1 MDKRKVII
9 LAIVLFLFI
18 GLGTFVFAQNGSDEN
33 GNGQRNNTIEAP
45 DNNGVDN
52 GQDGSSGEPAGNQEG
67 EGGQDGQNT
76 GGTGEEPGEE
86 PAGPGTPETPATD
99 GTVSAPGTEGGEST
113 TPSTPETPENPDTPV
128 DNTKAELLAALKA
141 IQEKIDKA
149 DAKDDID
156 SARTDRTEDLV
167 AAVEKLNDP
176 ELNELLA
183 EINKVLD
190 DTTNPVL
197 LVNGEEVENGST
209 IYVNEDAQMSVDED
223 NLLTF
228 TSNGNDRT
236 DNVLAGSWTAEN
248 DGPYNIVV
256 TDKAFNQ
263 TTYTIVVD
271 RTNPTISVDN
281 AHHFGKDEE
290 AIVDVEDSILD
301 RVVVNNQDTK
311 ESFTLYDEDGDG
323 VITVDLSEYGDATYH
338 IYTYDKAQNEQ
349 DYWVAVDTT
358 DAEISF
364 VETDKEDNVLTD
376 LTNKDVTIK
385 VFDKFLTDV
394 TVTYPNGETIT
405 YTYANKNDEYY
416 ESDSGNENRTFRLD
430 VEEEGT
436 YVVTARDKV
445 GNVTD
450 AIEITIDKTIDMR
463 HLYTLNSTYVNDSTW
478 NGDNYYKVIGD
489 GQTLTVELVF
499 NEEIVGTPQIAIGTS
514 QDYED
519 MVCYEPSWAK
529 VKCNAT
535 ITIDGENQGLVDG
548 KEIPISIKNVQDKA
562 ENTTT
567 YTIDHIKTTSDYG
580 KVVYD
585 NTPIKYNAVTAYVND
600 GAEGEYI
607 EEENAIKF
615 YATYGDRI
623 IAYITTA
630 EKLAEMPVF
639 TLTYGENEIVLTGDD
654 VNIYDTNHETYK
666 YRYQVVYTVPEDFE
680 KIEAEAV
687 LTVTNVVDGAGND
700 TINHDGKREKLTVT
714 NPYRVYIDTIA
725 PEIELYRNNDTT
737 STNLVTGLDEYN
749 RFNFYVG
756 VKANDTYGISN
767 ITVNDEEYDNN
778 SFGVSNDVKDYVV
791 VAADKAGNKTEIQFT
806 IDTKYPIVEINGT
819 QYQKTINNIRVDEAN
834 IKIIEDNI
842 SSLIVTKDGQKLSD
856 YDSTTTKFT
865 LREEGLYTIEV
876 KDNNKNGNKTTVEFY
891 VGKYDTE
898 IVFDI
903 PDSFT
908 YDANSVEGEITAKL
922 VNKITGETI
931 KENLELTYFEG
942 NMYGVNRLESAPTD
956 AGTYTVSA
964 YFYEDADNKT
974 AHATAV
980 FEIEMADTS
989 IVLSE
994 PSSYVY
1000 DGNAKEFTANV
1011 IDEHGNPVEENI
1023 SVKYYKDG
1031 YTPNN
1036 ALTEAPVNAG
1046 NYIVAAYYAESNNYN
1061 ASHVQKAFEIEKALT
1076 EIKFTIPD
1084 NIFYDGEPVDD
1095 IEISVVANGKE
1106 IANSETSKG
1115 FWINY
1120 YNGPTANSNNLIG
1133 TEAPTNAGNYWIAV
1147 NYVDSTGNYTN
1158 AWDDAEFTI
1167 VADTT
1172 KPDVGDLENNA
1183 IYFGNIPY
1191 YMTDENG
1198 IDYVYYDFS
1207 HNYTSCSQ
1215 LINAYN
1221 QGVIDRSDVGGLKAY
1236 PENGAGVYDVSWLPS
1251 DKITGVSFC
1260 AVDKAGNDT
1269 FVGGITIYKNA
1280 NATTV
1285 VEAINNGGNI
1295 TIPSNVAP
1303 ITISGNSLS
1312 IPANTYI
1319 NGNKLLTIIDTLN
1332 IANDYITISYT
1343 NITGGINITGNYSS
1357 LENSVISGAIDIG

>member
-197 LVNGEEVENGST
+197 LVNGEEVETGST

-301 RVVVNNQDTK
+301 RVVVNNQDTGVSIEFK
-311 ESFTLYDEDGDG
+311 DEDNDG
-323 VITVDLSEYGDATYH
+323 IITIDLSEYGDATYH

-700 TINHDGKREKLTVT
+700 TINHDGKREELTVT

-842 SSLIVTKDGQKLSD
+842 SSLIVTKDGQKLSE
-856 YDSTTTKFT
+856 YDSTTTEFT
-865 LREEGLYTIEV
+865 LSEEGLYTIEV

-980 FEIEMADTS
+980 
-989 IVLSE
+989 
-994 PSSYVY
+994 
-1000 DGNAKEFTANV
+1000 
-1011 IDEHGNPVEENI
+1011 
-1023 SVKYYKDG
+1023 
-1031 YTPNN
+1031 
-1036 ALTEAPVNAG
+1036 
-1046 NYIVAAYYAESNNYN
+1046 
-1061 ASHVQKAFEIEKALT
+1061 FEIEKALT

-1191 YMTDENG
+1191 HMTDENG

-1207 HNYTSCSQ
+1207 HNYTDCKQ
-1215 LINAYN
+1215 LIDGYN
-1221 QGVIDRSDVGGLKAY
+1221 NGRAGRTEVGGLKAY

-1251 DKITGVSFC
+1251 DKTTGVSFC

-1319 NGNKLLTIIDTLN
+1319 NGNNLLTIIDTLN

>member
-18 GLGTFVFAQNGSDEN
+18 GLGTFVFAQNGSEEN

-52 GQDGSSGEPAGNQEG
+52 GQDTPSGTDDDGETE
-67 EGGQDGQNT
+67 EGGNT
-76 GGTGEEPGEE
+76 GTDTTTAGGNGGENEQSGEE

-113 TPSTPETPENPDTPV
+113 TPSTPETPDTPV
-128 DNTKAELLAALKA
+128 DNTRAELLAALQA
-141 IQEKIDKA
+141 IQNKIDNA
-149 DAKDDID
+149 NAKDDID

-167 AAVEKLNDP
+167 AAVEKLNDS

-301 RVVVNNQDTK
+301 RVVVNNQDTGVSIEFK
-311 ESFTLYDEDGDG
+311 DEDNDG
-323 VITVDLSEYGDATYH
+323 IITIDLSEYGDATYH

-607 EEENAIKF
+607 EEEDAIKF

-700 TINHDGKREKLTVT
+700 TINHDGKREELTVT

-737 STNLVTGLDEYN
+737 STNLVTELDVYN

-767 ITVNDEEYDNN
+767 IKVNDEEYDNN

-856 YDSTTTKFT
+856 YDST
-865 LREEGLYTIEV
+865 LSEEGLYTIEV

-891 VGKYDTE
+891 IGKYDTE

-903 PDSFT
+903 PNSFT

-931 KENLELTYFEG
+931 KENLELTYFAG
-942 NMYGVNRLESAPTD
+942 NKYGVNRLESAPTD

-980 FEIEMADTS
+980 
-989 IVLSE
+989 
-994 PSSYVY
+994 
-1000 DGNAKEFTANV
+1000 
-1011 IDEHGNPVEENI
+1011 
-1023 SVKYYKDG
+1023 
-1031 YTPNN
+1031 
-1036 ALTEAPVNAG
+1036 
-1046 NYIVAAYYAESNNYN
+1046 
-1061 ASHVQKAFEIEKALT
+1061 FEIEKALT

-1191 YMTDENG
+1191 HMTDENG

-1207 HNYTSCSQ
+1207 HNYTDCKQ
-1215 LINAYN
+1215 LIDGYN
-1221 QGVIDRSDVGGLKAY
+1221 NGRAGRTEVGGLKAY

-1251 DKITGVSFC
+1251 DKTTGVSFC

-1319 NGNKLLTIIDTLN
+1319 NGNNLLTIIDTLN

>member
-113 TPSTPETPENPDTPV
+113 TPSTPETPDTPV
-128 DNTKAELLAALKA
+128 DNTRAELLAALKA

-149 DAKDDID
+149 DAKGDID

-197 LVNGEEVENGST
+197 LVNGEEVETGST

-301 RVVVNNQDTK
+301 RVVVNNQDTGVSIEFK
-311 ESFTLYDEDGDG
+311 DEDNDG
-323 VITVDLSEYGDATYH
+323 IITIDLSEYGDATYH

-405 YTYANKNDEYY
+405 YTYANKNGEYY

-607 EEENAIKF
+607 EEEDAIKF

-700 TINHDGKREKLTVT
+700 TINHDGKREELTVT

-737 STNLVTGLDEYN
+737 STNLVTELDVYN

-767 ITVNDEEYDNN
+767 IKVNDEEYNNN

-856 YDSTTTKFT
+856 YDSTTTEFT
-865 LREEGLYTIEV
+865 LSEEGLYTIEV

-891 VGKYDTE
+891 IGKYDTE
-898 IVFDI
+898 IIFDI

-931 KENLELTYFEG
+931 KENLELTYFAG

-964 YFYEDADNKT
+964 YFHEDEDHKT

-980 FEIEMADTS
+980 
-989 IVLSE
+989 
-994 PSSYVY
+994 
-1000 DGNAKEFTANV
+1000 
-1011 IDEHGNPVEENI
+1011 
-1023 SVKYYKDG
+1023 
-1031 YTPNN
+1031 
-1036 ALTEAPVNAG
+1036 
-1046 NYIVAAYYAESNNYN
+1046 
-1061 ASHVQKAFEIEKALT
+1061 FEIEKALT

-1215 LINAYN
+1215 LIEAYN

-1236 PENGAGVYDVSWLPS
+1236 PENGAGVYDVSLLPS

-1319 NGNKLLTIIDTLN
+1319 NGNNLLTIIDTLN

>member
-197 LVNGEEVENGST
+197 LVNGEEVETGST

-323 VITVDLSEYGDATYH
+323 IITIDLSEYGDATYH

-436 YVVTARDKV
+436 YVVTAGDKV

-607 EEENAIKF
+607 EEEDAIKF

-700 TINHDGKREKLTVT
+700 TINHDGKREELTVT

-737 STNLVTGLDEYN
+737 STNLVTELDVYN

-856 YDSTTTKFT
+856 YDSTTTEFT
-865 LREEGLYTIEV
+865 LSEEGLYTIEV

-980 FEIEMADTS
+980 
-989 IVLSE
+989 
-994 PSSYVY
+994 
-1000 DGNAKEFTANV
+1000 
-1011 IDEHGNPVEENI
+1011 
-1023 SVKYYKDG
+1023 
-1031 YTPNN
+1031 
-1036 ALTEAPVNAG
+1036 
-1046 NYIVAAYYAESNNYN
+1046 
-1061 ASHVQKAFEIEKALT
+1061 FEIEKALT

-1191 YMTDENG
+1191 HMTDENG

-1207 HNYTSCSQ
+1207 HNYTDCKQ
-1215 LINAYN
+1215 LIDGYN
-1221 QGVIDRSDVGGLKAY
+1221 NGRAGRTEVGGLKAY

-1251 DKITGVSFC
+1251 DKTTGVSFC

-1319 NGNKLLTIIDTLN
+1319 NGNNLLTIIDTLN

>member
-197 LVNGEEVENGST
+197 LVNGEEVETGST

-323 VITVDLSEYGDATYH
+323 IITIDLSEYGDATYH

-436 YVVTARDKV
+436 YVVTAGDKV

-607 EEENAIKF
+607 EEEDAIKF

-700 TINHDGKREKLTVT
+700 TINHDGKREELTVT

-737 STNLVTGLDEYN
+737 STNLVTELDVYN

-856 YDSTTTKFT
+856 YDSTTTEFT
-865 LREEGLYTIEV
+865 LSEEGLYTIEV

-942 NMYGVNRLESAPTD
+942 NVYGVNRLESAPTD

-980 FEIEMADTS
+980 
-989 IVLSE
+989 
-994 PSSYVY
+994 
-1000 DGNAKEFTANV
+1000 
-1011 IDEHGNPVEENI
+1011 
-1023 SVKYYKDG
+1023 
-1031 YTPNN
+1031 
-1036 ALTEAPVNAG
+1036 
-1046 NYIVAAYYAESNNYN
+1046 
-1061 ASHVQKAFEIEKALT
+1061 FEIEKALT

-1191 YMTDENG
+1191 HMTDENG

-1207 HNYTSCSQ
+1207 HNYTDCKQ
-1215 LINAYN
+1215 LIDGYN
-1221 QGVIDRSDVGGLKAY
+1221 NGRAGRTEVGGLKAY

-1251 DKITGVSFC
+1251 DKTTGVSFC

-1319 NGNKLLTIIDTLN
+1319 NGNNLLTIIDTLN

>member
-323 VITVDLSEYGDATYH
+323 IITIDLSEYGDATYH

-436 YVVTARDKV
+436 YVVTAGDKV

-607 EEENAIKF
+607 EEEDAIKF

-700 TINHDGKREKLTVT
+700 TINHDGKREELTVT

-856 YDSTTTKFT
+856 YDSTTTEFT
-865 LREEGLYTIEV
+865 LSEEGLYTIEV

-891 VGKYDTE
+891 VGKYD
-898 IVFDI
+898 
-903 PDSFT
+903 
-908 YDANSVEGEITAKL
+908 
-922 VNKITGETI
+922 
-931 KENLELTYFEG
+931 
-942 NMYGVNRLESAPTD
+942 
-956 AGTYTVSA
+956 
-964 YFYEDADNKT
+964 
-974 AHATAV
+974 
-980 FEIEMADTS
+980 
-989 IVLSE
+989 
-994 PSSYVY
+994 SS
-1000 DGNAKEFTANV
+1000 
-1011 IDEHGNPVEENI
+1011 
-1023 SVKYYKDG
+1023 
-1031 YTPNN
+1031 
-1036 ALTEAPVNAG
+1036 
-1046 NYIVAAYYAESNNYN
+1046 
-1061 ASHVQKAFEIEKALT
+1061 
-1076 EIKFTIPD
+1076 IKFTIPD
-1084 NIFYDGEPVDD
+1084 NIVYDGKPVDD
-1095 IEISVVANGKE
+1095 IKVEVVDSNGDNVADPYVVNYYKNSHSIENKLDGAPTDAGTYVIAASYRNDDGDYEEAWNSATFTIKQATPTIELTEPSLVYDGNKKEYGIKVVGVNEVDITAESSMNVEYRDANGTVLIEAPSSAGKYVLGVYVRP
-1106 IANSETSKG
+1106 SV
-1115 FWINY
+1115 NY
-1120 YNGPTANSNNLIG
+1120 
-1133 TEAPTNAGNYWIAV
+1133 TEAYKQINFEITREKIGSYTLNGNSYEFYSFNELLEIIPDNTEVSIKIEKDINEDIVIPENKIVSIDLNNNTLSGNKVITNNGTIKNIS
-1147 NYVDSTGNYTN
+1147 NGTIESTN
-1158 AWDDAEFTI
+1158 
-1167 VADTT
+1167 
-1172 KPDVGDLENNA
+1172 
-1183 IYFGNIPY
+1183 
-1191 YMTDENG
+1191 NG
-1198 IDYVYYDFS
+1198 I
-1207 HNYTSCSQ
+1207 
-1215 LINAYN
+1215 
-1221 QGVIDRSDVGGLKAY
+1221 
-1236 PENGAGVYDVSWLPS
+1236 
-1251 DKITGVSFC
+1251 
-1260 AVDKAGNDT
+1260 
-1269 FVGGITIYKNA
+1269 
-1280 NATTV
+1280 
-1285 VEAINNGGNI
+1285 INNGNITLINNIVFDVFRTGINNKGNI
-1295 TIPSNVAP
+1295 DKIVNCNVEANYYPIYLSGNARINSLIENTVTGHYMDGIYVDDESTIGEIVSGTYVSDGINPDYGQVAGFGLY
-1303 ITISGNSLS
+1303 ISTNATVESISGGTFKGSKAAVANYGTISCILGG
-1312 IPANTYI
+1312 TFEEKYT
-1319 NGNKLLTIIDTLN
+1319 GNKYVPSTTFLYDGSIESIFGGTFFSYGDQNEIIDRRIDFNLADGYEFVK
-1332 IANDYITISYT
+1332 IAD
-1343 NITGGINITGNYSS
+1343 NYY
-1357 LENSVISGAIDIG
+1357 EVQIIR

>member
-18 GLGTFVFAQNGSDEN
+18 GLGTFVFAQSGSDEN
-33 GNGQRNNTIEAP
+33 GNGQGNNTIEAP

-323 VITVDLSEYGDATYH
+323 IITIDLSEYGDATYH

-562 ENTTT
+562 GNTTT

-964 YFYEDADNKT
+964 YFHEDEDHKT

-980 FEIEMADTS
+980 
-989 IVLSE
+989 
-994 PSSYVY
+994 
-1000 DGNAKEFTANV
+1000 
-1011 IDEHGNPVEENI
+1011 
-1023 SVKYYKDG
+1023 
-1031 YTPNN
+1031 
-1036 ALTEAPVNAG
+1036 
-1046 NYIVAAYYAESNNYN
+1046 
-1061 ASHVQKAFEIEKALT
+1061 FEIEKALT

-1198 IDYVYYDFS
+1198 IDYVYYDFR
-1207 HNYTSCSQ
+1207 HNYTSCRQ
-1215 LINAYN
+1215 LIDAYN

-1236 PENGAGVYDVSWLPS
+1236 PENGAGVYDVSLLPS
-1251 DKITGVSFC
+1251 DKTTGVSFC
-1260 AVDKAGNDT
+1260 AVDKAGNYT
-1269 FVGGITIYKNA
+1269 FVGGITIYKKA
-1280 NATTV
+1280 NAITV

-1295 TIPSNVAP
+1295 TIPSNVDP

-1319 NGNKLLTIIDTLN
+1319 NGNNLLTIIDTLN

>member
-197 LVNGEEVENGST
+197 LVNGEEVETGST

-301 RVVVNNQDTK
+301 RVVVNNQDTGVSIEFK
-311 ESFTLYDEDGDG
+311 DEDNDG
-323 VITVDLSEYGDATYH
+323 IITIDLSEYGDATYH

-376 LTNKDVTIK
+376 LTNEDVTIK

-436 YVVTARDKV
+436 YVVTAGDKV

-562 ENTTT
+562 GNTTT

-700 TINHDGKREKLTVT
+700 TINHDGKREELTVT

-856 YDSTTTKFT
+856 STTTEFT

-898 IVFDI
+898 I
-903 PDSFT
+903 
-908 YDANSVEGEITAKL
+908 
-922 VNKITGETI
+922 
-931 KENLELTYFEG
+931 
-942 NMYGVNRLESAPTD
+942 
-956 AGTYTVSA
+956 
-964 YFYEDADNKT
+964 
-974 AHATAV
+974 
-980 FEIEMADTS
+980 
-989 IVLSE
+989 
-994 PSSYVY
+994 
-1000 DGNAKEFTANV
+1000 
-1011 IDEHGNPVEENI
+1011 
-1023 SVKYYKDG
+1023 
-1031 YTPNN
+1031 
-1036 ALTEAPVNAG
+1036 
-1046 NYIVAAYYAESNNYN
+1046 
-1061 ASHVQKAFEIEKALT
+1061 
-1076 EIKFTIPD
+1076 KFTIPD
-1084 NIFYDGEPVDD
+1084 NIFYDGNPVDD
-1095 IEISVVANGKE
+1095 ITVDVVD
-1106 IANSETSKG
+1106 SEGNKVEQP
-1115 FWINY
+1115 ILVNY
-1120 YNGPTANSNNLIG
+1120 YKDSYGEGNLLTG
-1133 TEAPTNAGNYWIAV
+1133 APTDAGTYVIAAYYQ
-1147 NYVDSTGNYTN
+1147 NDTGDYDI
-1158 AWDDAEFTI
+1158 AWASAEFTI

-1172 KPDVGDLENNA
+1172 KPDVGDLKNNA

-1215 LINAYN
+1215 LIEAYN

-1251 DKITGVSFC
+1251 DKTTGVSFC

-1319 NGNKLLTIIDTLN
+1319 NGNNLLTIIDTLN

>member
-18 GLGTFVFAQNGSDEN
+18 GLGTFVFAQSGSDEN
-33 GNGQRNNTIEAP
+33 EGESRNNPINEPIDPINPEEPGEKT
-45 DNNGVDN
+45 DDTVVD
-52 GQDGSSGEPAGNQEG
+52 DGSNGNTQTGGQQEQQGGEPAG
-67 EGGQDGQNT
+67 
-76 GGTGEEPGEE
+76 
-86 PAGPGTPETPATD
+86 PATPETPATD
-99 GTVSAPGTEGGEST
+99 GTVSAPGTEDGEST
-113 TPSTPETPENPDTPV
+113 TPSTPETPV
-128 DNTKAELLAALKA
+128 DNTRAELLEALKA
-141 IQEKIDKA
+141 IQEKIDNA

-167 AAVEKLNDP
+167 AAVKELNDSK
-176 ELNELLA
+176 LNELLA

-301 RVVVNNQDTK
+301 RVVVNNQDTGVSIEFK
-311 ESFTLYDEDGDG
+311 DEDNDG
-323 VITVDLSEYGDATYH
+323 IITIDLSEYGDATYH

-436 YVVTARDKV
+436 YVVTAGDKV

-725 PEIELYRNNDTT
+725 PEIELYKNNDTT
-737 STNLVTGLDEYN
+737 NTNLVTELDEYN

-791 VAADKAGNKTEIQFT
+791 VADKAGNKTEIQFT

-856 YDSTTTKFT
+856 YDSTTTEFT
-865 LREEGLYTIEV
+865 LSEEGLYTIEV

-891 VGKYDTE
+891 IGKYDTE
-898 IVFDI
+898 IIFDI

-980 FEIEMADTS
+980 FEIE
-989 IVLSE
+989 
-994 PSSYVY
+994 
-1000 DGNAKEFTANV
+1000 
-1011 IDEHGNPVEENI
+1011 
-1023 SVKYYKDG
+1023 
-1031 YTPNN
+1031 
-1036 ALTEAPVNAG
+1036 
-1046 NYIVAAYYAESNNYN
+1046 
-1061 ASHVQKAFEIEKALT
+1061 KALT

-1133 TEAPTNAGNYWIAV
+1133 TEAPTNTGNYWIAV

-1198 IDYVYYDFS
+1198 IDYVYYDFG
-1207 HNYTSCSQ
+1207 HNYTDCKQ
-1215 LINAYN
+1215 LIDGYN
-1221 QGVIDRSDVGGLKAY
+1221 NGSAGRTEVGGLKAY
-1236 PENGAGVYDVSWLPS
+1236 PENGEGVYDVSLLPS

-1260 AVDKAGNDT
+1260 AVDKAGNYT

-1319 NGNKLLTIIDTLN
+1319 NGNNLLTIIDTLN

>member
-301 RVVVNNQDTK
+301 RVVVNNQDTGVSIEFK
-311 ESFTLYDEDGDG
+311 DEDNDG
-323 VITVDLSEYGDATYH
+323 IITIDLSEYGDATYH

-607 EEENAIKF
+607 EEEDAIKF

-700 TINHDGKREKLTVT
+700 TINHDGKREELTVT

-737 STNLVTGLDEYN
+737 STNLVTELDVYN

-891 VGKYDTE
+891 IGKYDTE
-898 IVFDI
+898 IIFDI

-931 KENLELTYFEG
+931 KENLELTYFAG
-942 NMYGVNRLESAPTD
+942 NMYVVNRLESAPTD

-964 YFYEDADNKT
+964 YFHEDADHKT

-980 FEIEMADTS
+980 
-989 IVLSE
+989 
-994 PSSYVY
+994 
-1000 DGNAKEFTANV
+1000 
-1011 IDEHGNPVEENI
+1011 
-1023 SVKYYKDG
+1023 
-1031 YTPNN
+1031 
-1036 ALTEAPVNAG
+1036 
-1046 NYIVAAYYAESNNYN
+1046 
-1061 ASHVQKAFEIEKALT
+1061 FEIEKALT

-1198 IDYVYYDFS
+1198 IDYVYYDFR
-1207 HNYTSCSQ
+1207 HNYTSCRQ
-1215 LINAYN
+1215 LIDAYN
-1221 QGVIDRSDVGGLKAY
+1221 QDVIDRSDVGGLKAY

-1319 NGNKLLTIIDTLN
+1319 NGNNLLTIIDTLN

>member
-18 GLGTFVFAQNGSDEN
+18 GLGTFVFAQSGSDEN
-33 GNGQRNNTIEAP
+33 GNGQGNNTIEAP
-45 DNNGVDN
+45 DNNGGDN
-52 GQDGSSGEPAGNQEG
+52 GQDTPSGTEDDGETE
-67 EGGQDGQNT
+67 EGGNT
-76 GGTGEEPGEE
+76 GTDNTTTAGGNGGENEQPGEE
-86 PAGPGTPETPATD
+86 PNTPNE
-99 GTVSAPGTEGGEST
+99 
-113 TPSTPETPENPDTPV
+113 PETPENPDTPV
-128 DNTKAELLAALKA
+128 DNTKAELKAELLAALKA

-197 LVNGEEVENGST
+197 LVNGEEVETGST

-323 VITVDLSEYGDATYH
+323 IITIDLSEYGDATYH

-436 YVVTARDKV
+436 YVVTAGDKV

-607 EEENAIKF
+607 EEEDAIKF

-639 TLTYGENEIVLTGDD
+639 TLTYGENEIFLTGDD

-700 TINHDGKREKLTVT
+700 TINHDGKREELTVT

-737 STNLVTGLDEYN
+737 STNLVTELDVYN

-842 SSLIVTKDGQKLSD
+842 SSLIVTKDGQKLSG
-856 YDSTTTKFT
+856 YDSTTTEFT
-865 LREEGLYTIEV
+865 LSEEGLYTIEV

-942 NMYGVNRLESAPTD
+942 NRYGVNRLESAPTD

-974 AHATAV
+974 THATAV
-980 FEIEMADTS
+980 
-989 IVLSE
+989 
-994 PSSYVY
+994 
-1000 DGNAKEFTANV
+1000 
-1011 IDEHGNPVEENI
+1011 
-1023 SVKYYKDG
+1023 
-1031 YTPNN
+1031 
-1036 ALTEAPVNAG
+1036 
-1046 NYIVAAYYAESNNYN
+1046 
-1061 ASHVQKAFEIEKALT
+1061 FEIEKALT

-1172 KPDVGDLENNA
+1172 KPDV
-1183 IYFGNIPY
+1183 
-1191 YMTDENG
+1191 
-1198 IDYVYYDFS
+1198 
-1207 HNYTSCSQ
+1207 
-1215 LINAYN
+1215 
-1221 QGVIDRSDVGGLKAY
+1221 
-1236 PENGAGVYDVSWLPS
+1236 
-1251 DKITGVSFC
+1251 
-1260 AVDKAGNDT
+1260 
-1269 FVGGITIYKNA
+1269 
-1280 NATTV
+1280 
-1285 VEAINNGGNI
+1285 
-1295 TIPSNVAP
+1295 
-1303 ITISGNSLS
+1303 
-1312 IPANTYI
+1312 
-1319 NGNKLLTIIDTLN
+1319 
-1332 IANDYITISYT
+1332 
-1343 NITGGINITGNYSS
+1343 
-1357 LENSVISGAIDIG
+1357 

>member
-323 VITVDLSEYGDATYH
+323 IITIDLSEYGDATYH

-436 YVVTARDKV
+436 YVVTAGDKV

-567 YTIDHIKTTSDYG
+567 YTIDHIKATSEYG

-585 NTPIKYNAVTAYVND
+585 NRPIKYNAVTAYVND

-607 EEENAIKF
+607 EEEDAIKF

-700 TINHDGKREKLTVT
+700 TINHDGKREELTVT

-922 VNKITGETI
+922 VNKITGKTI

-980 FEIEMADTS
+980 
-989 IVLSE
+989 
-994 PSSYVY
+994 
-1000 DGNAKEFTANV
+1000 
-1011 IDEHGNPVEENI
+1011 
-1023 SVKYYKDG
+1023 
-1031 YTPNN
+1031 
-1036 ALTEAPVNAG
+1036 
-1046 NYIVAAYYAESNNYN
+1046 
-1061 ASHVQKAFEIEKALT
+1061 FEIEKALT

-1191 YMTDENG
+1191 HMTDENG

-1207 HNYTSCSQ
+1207 HNYTDCKQ
-1215 LINAYN
+1215 LIDGYN
-1221 QGVIDRSDVGGLKAY
+1221 NGRAGRTEVGGLKAY

-1251 DKITGVSFC
+1251 DKTTGVSFC

-1319 NGNKLLTIIDTLN
+1319 NGNNLLTIIDTLN

>member
-301 RVVVNNQDTK
+301 RVVVNNQDTGVSIEFK
-311 ESFTLYDEDGDG
+311 DEDNDG
-323 VITVDLSEYGDATYH
+323 IITIDLSEYGDATYH

-436 YVVTARDKV
+436 YVVTAGDKV

-700 TINHDGKREKLTVT
+700 TINHDGKREELTVT

-856 YDSTTTKFT
+856 YDSTTTEFT
-865 LREEGLYTIEV
+865 LSEEGLYTIEV
-876 KDNNKNGNKTTVEFY
+876 KDNNKNGNKITVEFY

-980 FEIEMADTS
+980 
-989 IVLSE
+989 
-994 PSSYVY
+994 
-1000 DGNAKEFTANV
+1000 
-1011 IDEHGNPVEENI
+1011 
-1023 SVKYYKDG
+1023 
-1031 YTPNN
+1031 
-1036 ALTEAPVNAG
+1036 
-1046 NYIVAAYYAESNNYN
+1046 
-1061 ASHVQKAFEIEKALT
+1061 FEIEKALT

-1191 YMTDENG
+1191 HMTDENG

-1207 HNYTSCSQ
+1207 HNYTDCKQ
-1215 LINAYN
+1215 LIDGYN
-1221 QGVIDRSDVGGLKAY
+1221 NGRAGRTEVGGLKAY

-1251 DKITGVSFC
+1251 DKTTGVSFC

-1319 NGNKLLTIIDTLN
+1319 NGNNLLTIIDTLN

>member
-197 LVNGEEVENGST
+197 LVNGEEVETGST

-228 TSNGNDRT
+228 TSNGNDKT

-323 VITVDLSEYGDATYH
+323 IITIDLSEYGDATYH

-436 YVVTARDKV
+436 YVVTAGDKV

-607 EEENAIKF
+607 EEEDAIKF

-791 VAADKAGNKTEIQFT
+791 VAADKAGNKTETQFT

-856 YDSTTTKFT
+856 YDSTTTEFT
-865 LREEGLYTIEV
+865 LSEEGLYTIEV

-891 VGKYDTE
+891 IGKYDTE
-898 IVFDI
+898 IIFDI

-931 KENLELTYFEG
+931 KENLELTYFAG

-964 YFYEDADNKT
+964 YFHEDADNKT

-980 FEIEMADTS
+980 FEIE
-989 IVLSE
+989 
-994 PSSYVY
+994 
-1000 DGNAKEFTANV
+1000 
-1011 IDEHGNPVEENI
+1011 
-1023 SVKYYKDG
+1023 
-1031 YTPNN
+1031 
-1036 ALTEAPVNAG
+1036 
-1046 NYIVAAYYAESNNYN
+1046 
-1061 ASHVQKAFEIEKALT
+1061 KAIT

-1095 IEISVVANGKE
+1095 IETSVVANGKE

-1191 YMTDENG
+1191 HMTDENG

-1207 HNYTSCSQ
+1207 HNYTDCKQ
-1215 LINAYN
+1215 LIDGYN
-1221 QGVIDRSDVGGLKAY
+1221 NGRAGRTEVGGLKAY

-1251 DKITGVSFC
+1251 DKTTGVSFC
-1260 AVDKAGNDT
+1260 AVDKAGNYT

>member
-18 GLGTFVFAQNGSDEN
+18 GLGTFVFAQSGSDEN
-33 GNGQRNNTIEAP
+33 GNGQGNNTIEAP
-45 DNNGVDN
+45 DNNGGDN
-52 GQDGSSGEPAGNQEG
+52 GQDTPSGTEDDGETE
-67 EGGQDGQNT
+67 EGGNT
-76 GGTGEEPGEE
+76 GTDNTTTAGGNGGENEQPGEE
-86 PAGPGTPETPATD
+86 PNTPNE
-99 GTVSAPGTEGGEST
+99 
-113 TPSTPETPENPDTPV
+113 PETPENPDTPV
-128 DNTKAELLAALKA
+128 DNTKAELKAELLAALQA
-141 IQEKIDKA
+141 IQNKIDNA
-149 DAKDDID
+149 NAKDDID

-167 AAVEKLNDP
+167 AAVEKLNDS

-197 LVNGEEVENGST
+197 LVNGEEVETGST

-301 RVVVNNQDTK
+301 RVVVNNQDTGVSIEFK
-311 ESFTLYDEDGDG
+311 DEDNDG
-323 VITVDLSEYGDATYH
+323 IITIDLSEYGDATYH

-436 YVVTARDKV
+436 YVVTAGDKV

-607 EEENAIKF
+607 EEEDAIKF

-700 TINHDGKREKLTVT
+700 TINHGNDTINHDGKREELTVT

-737 STNLVTGLDEYN
+737 STNLVTELDVYN

-856 YDSTTTKFT
+856 YDSTTTEFT
-865 LREEGLYTIEV
+865 LSEEGLYTIEV

-942 NMYGVNRLESAPTD
+942 NVYGVNRLESAPTD

-980 FEIEMADTS
+980 
-989 IVLSE
+989 
-994 PSSYVY
+994 
-1000 DGNAKEFTANV
+1000 
-1011 IDEHGNPVEENI
+1011 
-1023 SVKYYKDG
+1023 
-1031 YTPNN
+1031 
-1036 ALTEAPVNAG
+1036 
-1046 NYIVAAYYAESNNYN
+1046 
-1061 ASHVQKAFEIEKALT
+1061 FEIEKALT

-1191 YMTDENG
+1191 HMTDENG

-1207 HNYTSCSQ
+1207 HNYTDCKQ
-1215 LINAYN
+1215 LIDGYN
-1221 QGVIDRSDVGGLKAY
+1221 NGRAGRTEVGGLKAY

-1251 DKITGVSFC
+1251 DKTTGVSFC

-1319 NGNKLLTIIDTLN
+1319 NGNNLLTIIDTLN

>member
-113 TPSTPETPENPDTPV
+113 TPSTPETPDTPV
-128 DNTKAELLAALKA
+128 DNTRAELLAALKA

-149 DAKDDID
+149 DAKGDID

-197 LVNGEEVENGST
+197 LVNGEEVETGST

-228 TSNGNDRT
+228 TSNGNDKT

-301 RVVVNNQDTK
+301 RVVVNNQDTGVSIEFK
-311 ESFTLYDEDGDG
+311 DEDNDG
-323 VITVDLSEYGDATYH
+323 IITIDLSEYGDATYH

-436 YVVTARDKV
+436 YVVTAGDKV

-607 EEENAIKF
+607 EEEDAIKF

-700 TINHDGKREKLTVT
+700 TINHDGKREELTVT

-856 YDSTTTKFT
+856 YDSTTTEFT
-865 LREEGLYTIEV
+865 LSEEWLYTIEV

-898 IVFDI
+898 I
-903 PDSFT
+903 
-908 YDANSVEGEITAKL
+908 
-922 VNKITGETI
+922 
-931 KENLELTYFEG
+931 
-942 NMYGVNRLESAPTD
+942 
-956 AGTYTVSA
+956 
-964 YFYEDADNKT
+964 
-974 AHATAV
+974 
-980 FEIEMADTS
+980 
-989 IVLSE
+989 
-994 PSSYVY
+994 
-1000 DGNAKEFTANV
+1000 
-1011 IDEHGNPVEENI
+1011 
-1023 SVKYYKDG
+1023 
-1031 YTPNN
+1031 
-1036 ALTEAPVNAG
+1036 
-1046 NYIVAAYYAESNNYN
+1046 
-1061 ASHVQKAFEIEKALT
+1061 
-1076 EIKFTIPD
+1076 KFTIPD
-1084 NIFYDGEPVDD
+1084 NIFYDGNPVDD
-1095 IEISVVANGKE
+1095 ITVDVVD
-1106 IANSETSKG
+1106 SEGNKVEQP
-1115 FWINY
+1115 ILVNY
-1120 YNGPTANSNNLIG
+1120 YKDSYGEGNLLTG
-1133 TEAPTNAGNYWIAV
+1133 APTDAGTYVIAAYYQ
-1147 NYVDSTGNYTN
+1147 NDTGDYDI
-1158 AWDDAEFTI
+1158 AWASAEFTI

-1183 IYFGNIPY
+1183 IY
-1191 YMTDENG
+1191 
-1198 IDYVYYDFS
+1198 YVYYDFS
-1207 HNYTSCSQ
+1207 HNYTSCRQ
-1215 LINAYN
+1215 LIDAYN

-1319 NGNKLLTIIDTLN
+1319 NGNNLLTIIDTLN